1 MILFIT
7 NQHQKFMT
15 NVIKKKYKK
24 DRESVIEIFQMTKK
38 IFKKKYANSRYKEML
53 DVDRE
58 KRKKY
63 MKNDYYKFVTLF
75 N

>member
-24 DRESVIEIFQMTKK
+24 DRESVIEIFQMIKK